1 MTVPPP
7 SAPAP
12 DDVPPVEPRTESE
25 DADGT
30 EEGTQEARAAQREL
44 FPHAPAFILD
54 RTGFGGSLVGGARHG
69 VSGGG
74 VAGDVFL
81 GGRTENHYY
90 NGAAAGATHVSGE
103 ISRGD
108 LDALAAVLVEGPA
121 FASAPAR
128 LREERFLVLAGAHA
142 GGRYAP
148 ARMLL
153 HRLGV
158 PAVHALSPETSP
170 SALATQLSSP
180 GGHVLRDL
188 PLSRNRPLRDT
199 HLYAARDRLKKVD
212 GYLVMTVE
220 NSPFLIG
227 STPSVWRPPE
237 AAALVRAHVSR
248 RRGAD
253 ADADADELLSLAPV
267 RDFIAREHHHPAD
280 ATMFARQLT
289 GYDGSE
295 RALARLAD
303 FGQAAGRTVVPWVAE
318 RPRVHPARQDL
329 PDLARRLRQAPYV
342 LADKV
347 YVHFQRLQHPEQPP
361 EIPVRRRPHPRTP
374 VRPGPRR
381 SAPGPP
387 PPSPR
392 TYRPST
398 RTLPPRSPDTPPP
411 HSPASA
417 MATATPSRTPSTP
430 ALLSRNTKPPP
441 APSAPDPPP
450 PMTSITVTSAHAFTS
465 RRISVG
471 PTPPRSGGWRP
482 RYRGSS

>member
-54 RTGFGGSLVGGARHG
+54 KTGFGGSLVGGARHG

-188 PLSRNRPLRDT
+188 PLSRNRPLRYT

-212 GYLVMTVE
+212 GYLVVTVE

-280 ATMFARQLT
+280 ATRFARQLT

-374 VRPGPRR
+374 VRPGPRPR
-381 SAPGPP
+381 TPGPP
-387 PPSPR
+387 PPAPYVPPQYPNPAAPQPGYPAAAQPGLGDGYGHPSAYPQHPGTSVPQHQAATRSFGPR
-392 TYRPST
+392 
-398 RTLPPRSPDTPPP
+398 
-411 HSPASA
+411 
-417 MATATPSRTPSTP
+417 
-430 ALLSRNTKPPP
+430 PP
-441 APSAPDPPP
+441 AP
-450 PMTSITVTSAHAFTS
+450 
-465 RRISVG
+465 R
-471 PTPPRSGGWRP
+471 
-482 RYRGSS
+482 